1 MNLENLR
8 RLLSDPELRDQVS
21 RLLTQKM
28 RADARTVEVNAQLA
42 RYIGDLARRPDTG
55 DAAMRALRASIK
67 EHLDYYET
75 LVGLTLAFNDRLMER
90 LNGMAEPAESA
101 RTQANMVLSAQPG
114 AVVRAPF
121 HLENNKKAPIDVAFE
136 TTPFASADGS
146 QLIASQT
153 AFDPPNLQIQPGQEK
168 KIELIFTV
176 SDAFRVDEDYFST
189 VTVTGLEGTQLLIN
203 LHVER
208 PPGAVISPVSEPES
222 LVPVPATALV
232 TEPAPA
238 KTRRHRPKI
247 DARAAAGRSGLKPA
261 KTARKKP

>member
-1 MNLENLR
+1 LNLENLR

-21 RLLTQKM
+21 RLLTRKI
-28 RADARTVEVNAQLA
+28 RADTRTVEVNAQLA
-42 RYIGDLARRPDTG
+42 QYIGELARRPDAG
-55 DAAMRALRASIK
+55 DAAMRALRAAIK

-90 LNGMAEPAESA
+90 LNGAAEPAKSTG
-101 RTQANMVLSAQPG
+101 TQANMVLSAQPG

-121 HLENNKKAPIDVAFE
+121 HLENNKKAPIDVGFE
-136 TTPFASADGS
+136 MTPFASADGS

-153 AFDPPNLQIQPGQEK
+153 AFDPPNLQIQPGQER

-176 SDAFRVDEDYFST
+176 GDAFRVDEDYFST

-208 PPGAVISPVSEPES
+208 PPGAVISPVSEPEPV
-222 LVPVPATALV
+222 VPVPAAAV
-232 TEPAPA
+232 ATEATPA
-238 KTRRHRPKI
+238 KMGRRRKI
-247 DARAAAGRSGLKPA
+247 ETRAAAGRSARKPA
-261 KTARKKP
+261 KRARKKP